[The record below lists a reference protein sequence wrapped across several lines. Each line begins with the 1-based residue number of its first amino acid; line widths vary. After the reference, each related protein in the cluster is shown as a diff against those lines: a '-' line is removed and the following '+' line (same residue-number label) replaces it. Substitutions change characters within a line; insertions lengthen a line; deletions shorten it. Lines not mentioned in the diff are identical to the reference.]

1 MKKTA
6 QNDITGDWLQSKPNS
21 EMFDRKPSPKP
32 NASWAFELEKINAWA
47 YLEQAFTP
55 EECQKIIDY
64 ANGFKKINAGV
75 SNKSELNNKIRESKV
90 VWITPDSDV
99 GWVYQRMTD
108 VITKLNAGYF
118 NFDLFGFTEG
128 FQFTEYNAPSGY
140 YGKHVDSMFNGTV
153 RKLSFV
159 LQLSDPKDY
168 EGGELQIH
176 LCGTPDVM
184 KKEQG
189 TLIVFPS
196 PTLHEVTPITE
207 GRRYSLVGWITGKPF
222 K

>member
-140 YGKHVDSMFNGTV
+140 YGKHVDSMFNGIV